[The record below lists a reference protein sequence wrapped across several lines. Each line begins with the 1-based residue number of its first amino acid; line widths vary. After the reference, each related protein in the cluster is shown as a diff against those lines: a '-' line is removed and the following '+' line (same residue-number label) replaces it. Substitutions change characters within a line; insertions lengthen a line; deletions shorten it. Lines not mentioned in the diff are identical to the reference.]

1 MLSIFISVDN
11 IINSGEVISL
21 YGLFVRIQTSV
32 EEEVVGT
39 LMEAETILNLRIL
52 KKKTHNKIVN
62 THSGKCLLE
71 YSK

>member
-1 MLSIFISVDN
+1 MLSIFTSVDN

-21 YGLFVRIQTSV
+21 YALCVRIQTSV

-52 KKKTHNKIVN
+52 KKKHQ
-62 THSGKCLLE
+62 
-71 YSK
+71 

>member
-1 MLSIFISVDN
+1 MHAHKVHKVLMLSIFTSVDN

-21 YGLFVRIQTSV
+21 YALCVRIQTSV

-52 KKKTHNKIVN
+52 REKKHQ
-62 THSGKCLLE
+62 
-71 YSK
+71 